1 VLRVRN
7 SLRNSGKTR
16 RAVPETWKPTHIA
29 LSEMAELNG
38 TSVFVTGGA
47 GFIGSMLVDRLI
59 DAGAIITVIDN
70 LSTGKREQIH
80 AEASFL
86 QLDVQSDELQ
96 TVFDERRPEIVFHLA
111 AQVDLRQS
119 VVDPVLDLK
128 TNLLGSLNVLQ
139 GCARTNVKKIVFA
152 SSGGAIYGETDEIP
166 TDENHRTQPLS
177 PYGVAKLAA
186 EHYLRCY
193 EKWNGLDYTC
203 LRYANVYGPR
213 QDPKGEAGVVAIFAD
228 HMLSGRNPTLYGD
241 GSMTRDY
248 VYVDDVTEATIRATE
263 GGSGE
268 CINIGTSCETSV
280 KDLYN
285 TMQALTDFRG
295 SPQYR
300 PARPGEL
307 ERSCLSVEKARRIL
321 GWAPRIGLE
330 EGLSRTIEW
339 FRQRQ

>member
-1 VLRVRN
+1 MKV
-7 SLRNSGKTR
+7 
-16 RAVPETWKPTHIA
+16 
-29 LSEMAELNG
+29 
-38 TSVFVTGGA
+38 
-47 GFIGSMLVDRLI
+47 
-59 DAGAIITVIDN
+59 IITGITGFVGSHLADYIIENHPQTEIFGTKRWRSPMDN
-70 LSTGKREQIH
+70 IEHIREKIILTDCDLRDLSSCIH
-80 AEASFL
+80 TLNEVKPDA
-86 QLDVQSDELQ
+86 
-96 TVFDERRPEIVFHLA
+96 IFHLA

-248 VYVDDVTEATIRATE
+248 VYVDDVTEATIRAAD

-268 CINIGTSCETSV
+268 CINIGTSHETSV
-280 KDLYN
+280 KELYN
-285 TMQALTDFRG
+285 AMRALTDFRG
-295 SPQYR
+295 SPQYS